1 MLGGYGV
8 FVVEKKVATITITTE
23 DNSGTWTL
31 NKPIVCLCCGLLE
44 DQTCA
49 SRFCFAPQHFVA
61 LLNTSSATMSILGIV
76 AAPIERF
83 AASSSTITLVFASI
97 TSFLVF
103 AVVVNV
109 LNQILFRNPHE
120 PPMVFHLFP
129 IIGSTIQYGIDPYK
143 FFFAC
148 REKV

>member
-1 MLGGYGV
+1 ML
-8 FVVEKKVATITITTE
+8 EKKVAGIAITTE
-23 DNSGTWTL
+23 VNSGSWTL
-31 NKPIVCLCCGLLE
+31 ENQSSVYAAGLVE

-49 SRFCFAPQHFVA
+49 SRFCFAPQHLVA
-61 LLNTSSATMSILGIV
+61 LPNTCSATMGILGIV

-97 TSFLVF
+97 TSFLVL

-129 IIGSTIQYGIDPYK
+129 VIGSTIPYGIDPYK